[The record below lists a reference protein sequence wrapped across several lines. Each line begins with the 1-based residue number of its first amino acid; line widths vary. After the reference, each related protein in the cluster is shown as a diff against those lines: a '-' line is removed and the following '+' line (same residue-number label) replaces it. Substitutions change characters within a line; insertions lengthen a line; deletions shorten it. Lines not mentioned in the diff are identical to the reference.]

1 MPKKNSTIP
10 VVRLGT
16 PQSKKI
22 FKKITAA
29 RSTRND
35 EVTARVNDI
44 CLAVKEQ
51 GDSALIEFAHRFD
64 NISLTTKT
72 LRIGADEIAAAASR
86 APAKLKAAIKASATR
101 ITAYHKQQVRT
112 GFTIDTPEGTLSQII
127 RPLQR
132 VGLYV
137 PGGHTVYPSTVLM
150 NAIPALVAGVPE
162 IVAITPPRQNLDPGI
177 AYALQLCNIT
187 EVYRTGGAQGV
198 AALAYGTKSIKRVD
212 KVVGPG
218 NSYVQ
223 AAKRHLFGSIDI
235 DSIAG
240 PSDVMILADSSAN
253 PEWVALDMLS
263 QAEHGSGDEFA
274 ACVTEDATLA
284 EAIALA
290 IRREIEVSPAHEVF
304 ARLPEHAMVIV
315 VTACREESISV
326 VNDFAPEHLQIMTK
340 KPRTDLKSI
349 KNAAAIFIGHYTP
362 VALGDYFI
370 GTNHVLPTG
379 GTSRFAS
386 PLGVDSFTKRM
397 SVAEVTPAGLD
408 RCAPYVSVF
417 ARSEAFV
424 HHALS
429 VERRT

>member
-1 MPKKNSTIP
+1 MKKKSTTIP
-10 VVRLGT
+10 VVKLGT
-16 PQSKKI
+16 PACTAL
-22 FKKITAA
+22 FKKITAS
-29 RSTRND
+29 RSTRNVD
-35 EVTARVNDI
+35 VAAQVSDI
-44 CLAVKEQ
+44 CSAVKDK
-51 GDSALIEFAHRFD
+51 GDAALIDYASRFD
-64 NISLTTKT
+64 SIALTAKT
-72 LRIGADEIAAAASR
+72 LRISADELALAASR
-86 APAKLKAAIKASATR
+86 APAKLKAAIKASAER
-101 ITAYHKQQVRT
+101 ITAYHKQQVRS
-112 GFTIDTPEGTLSQII
+112 GFTIATPEGTLSQII

-150 NAIPALVAGVPE
+150 NAIPARVAGVPE
-162 IVAITPPRQNLDPGI
+162 IVAITPPRQELDPGI
-177 AYALQLCNIT
+177 AYALTLCKIT
-187 EVYRTGGAQGV
+187 EVYRIGGAQGV

-223 AAKRHLFGSIDI
+223 AAKRHLFGTIDI

-240 PSDVMILADSSAN
+240 PSDVVILADSSAN

-274 ACVTEDATLA
+274 ACVTEDALLA
-284 EAIALA
+284 KAVALA
-290 IRREIEVSPAHEVF
+290 IKKEIAHSPAHEVF
-304 ARLPEHAMVIV
+304 ARLPEHAMVLI
-315 VTACREESISV
+315 VTASREESISV
-326 VNDFAPEHLQIMTK
+326 VNDLAPEHLQIMTK
-340 KPRTDLKSI
+340 KPRNDLALV
-349 KNAAAIFIGHYTP
+349 KNAAAIFIGHHTP

-379 GTSRFAS
+379 GTSRFSS

-397 SVAEVTPAGLD
+397 SVAEVTPEGLD

-417 ARSEAFV
+417 ARSESFV